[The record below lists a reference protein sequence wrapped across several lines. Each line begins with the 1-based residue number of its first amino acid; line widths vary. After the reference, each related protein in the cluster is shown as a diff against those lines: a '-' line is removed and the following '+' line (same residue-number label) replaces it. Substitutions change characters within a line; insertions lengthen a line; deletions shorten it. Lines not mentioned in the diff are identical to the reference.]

1 MRALKWIF
9 AGAVCGLYSIAFAA
23 QPGSITVSHYESLQR
38 LNMQAADA
46 LAAQEPDGTGP
57 VALSFDAL
65 GQTFDFQLEPYN
77 SFLTQSSRNALP
89 DSVQIYRGDLA
100 GTPGSW
106 ARIVVF
112 DGMPRGV
119 FSDGNQLYAIEAPGD
134 SIVSTTSPIIY
145 RLADTFIEPGTMT
158 CGSKSLSG
166 NGAVLYSKLVA
177 DLGDAVAQ
185 GPGAVTEISI
195 GAVGDFEFTTA
206 HGGDAAA
213 TAAIVARLIMV
224 DGYFSQ
230 DIGVQI
236 VVPFIETFN
245 TSADPFDTPADPAS
259 GETDSGPLLNELV
272 TYRQNTPAQD
282 SLGLTHLYTGRDL
295 IGSNVGI
302 AWDNTLCQSGFGSGL
317 SEGNG
322 TALIDSLVA
331 AHEIGHNFG
340 APHDGRPGACAAE
353 PTSFIMA
360 PSLNSSTEFSP
371 CSIGIMQ
378 ANAALASCVSA
389 LPTVD
394 MSVAL
399 NGQPASVFLSNS
411 PQLTVDLNNNG
422 LSLATNVAV
431 DIDMPNNVTFVSAT
445 TSSGSCTNGAG
456 TVNCQLGDVPGLSGR
471 TVTLTTLASAVGVGM
486 FDATVT
492 SDFDERPGN
501 NQDSVQLTV
510 NSAVDLVINSPA
522 AATIN
527 IDQSTTLSAAIDN
540 QSVIDATGL
549 TLSISLNSGLR
560 ADSASWSIGTCTVT
574 NQQVNC
580 QAANL
585 ASQSSS
591 TLSFGVTGLTAG
603 TRSYTVA
610 LSSNEADADTT
621 NNNLTGSVS
630 VNDPNGGGG
639 GAIGLPFLWLLGL
652 IGLMTRR
659 RLSCGCAAD

>member
-9 AGAVCGLYSIAFAA
+9 AGAFCALFSTAFAA
-23 QPGSITVSHYESLQR
+23 QPGGIIVSHYESLQR
-38 LNMQAADA
+38 FDMQAANA
-46 LAAQEPDGTGP
+46 LTAQEPDGTGP

-65 GQTFDFQLEPYN
+65 GQTFDFQLEPN
-77 SFLTQSSRNALP
+77 SGFLTQASRDALP
-89 DSVQIYRGDLA
+89 DGVQVYRGNLA
-100 GTPGSW
+100 NMPGSW

-119 FSDGNQLYAIEAPGD
+119 FSDGDQLYAIDAPGD
-134 SIVSTTSPIIY
+134 SIVNTASPIIY

-158 CGSKSLSG
+158 CGSESLSG
-166 NGAVLYSKLVA
+166 NGAVLYSKLVG

-185 GPGAVTEISI
+185 GLGAVSEISI

-206 HGGDAAA
+206 QGGDVAAA
-213 TAAIVARLIMV
+213 AAIVARLNMV
-224 DGYFSQ
+224 DGYYSQ

-236 VVPFIETFN
+236 VVPFIETFS
-245 TSADPFDTPADPAS
+245 TSADPFDTAADPVT
-259 GETDSGPLLNELV
+259 GETDSGLLLDELV

-295 IGSNVGI
+295 IGSNVGV
-302 AWDNTLCQSGFGSGL
+302 AWNNTLCRSGVGSGL

-322 TALIDSLVA
+322 TALFDSLVA

-340 APHDGRPGACAAE
+340 APHDGTPGACQSE
-353 PTSFIMA
+353 LMNFIMA
-360 PSLNSSTEFSP
+360 PSVNMSTRFSQ

-378 ANAALASCVSA
+378 ANAAVASCVSA

-394 MSVAL
+394 MSLSL

-411 PQLTVDLNNNG
+411 PQLTVDLSNNG

-431 DIDMPNNVTFVSAT
+431 DINLPNNVTFVSAT
-445 TSSGSCTNGAG
+445 ASSGSCTPGAG
-456 TVNCQLGDVPGLSGR
+456 AVNCQLGDVPGLSGR
-471 TVTLTTLASAVGVGM
+471 TVTLTTLAAAVGVGM
-486 FDATVT
+486 FDASVT

-510 NSAVDLVINSPA
+510 NSAVDLVVNSPA
-522 AATIN
+522 AARIN

-549 TLSISLNSGLR
+549 SLSISLNSGLR

-574 NQQVNC
+574 NQQVDC
-580 QAANL
+580 QAASLPN
-585 ASQSSS
+585 QSSS
-591 TLSFGVTGLTAG
+591 TLSFGITALTKGFQSYAVT
-603 TRSYTVA
+603 
-610 LSSNEADADTT
+610 LSSNEADADMT
-621 NNNLTGSVS
+621 NNSLTGSVT
-630 VNDPNGGGG
+630 VDDPNNGGGGG

-652 IGLMTRR
+652 IALMTRR
-659 RLSCGCAAD
+659 RFS

>member
-1 MRALKWIF
+1 MRAPKRIL
-9 AGAVCGLYSIAFAA
+9 ACAVCGLFSTAFAA
-23 QPGSITVSHYESLQR
+23 QPGSVTVSHYESLQR

-46 LAAQEPDGTGP
+46 LTSQKPDGTGP

-65 GQTFDFQLEPYN
+65 GQSFNFQLEPN
-77 SFLTQSSRNALP
+77 SSFLSAASRDAVP
-89 DSVQIYRGDLA
+89 DGVEIYRGELE

-134 SIVSTTSPIIY
+134 SIVSAASPIIY
-145 RLADTFIEPGTMT
+145 RLADTFIEPGAMS
-158 CGSKSLSG
+158 CGSESLSG
-166 NGAVLYSKLVA
+166 NGAVLYSRLVS

-185 GPGAVTEISI
+185 GPGAVSEISV
-195 GAVGDFEFTTA
+195 GAVGDFEFTSA
-206 HGGDAAA
+206 QGGDAAA
-213 TAAIVARLIMV
+213 AAAIVARLNMV
-224 DGYFSQ
+224 DGYYSQ

-236 VVPFIETFN
+236 VVPFIETFS
-245 TSADPFDTPADPAS
+245 TSADPFDTAADPVS
-259 GETDSGPLLNELV
+259 GETDAGLLLDELV

-295 IGSNVGI
+295 VGSTVGV
-302 AWDNTLCQSGFGSGL
+302 AWNDTLCQSGFGSGL

-340 APHDGRPGACAAE
+340 APHDGTPGACASE
-353 PTSFIMA
+353 PMSFIMA
-360 PSLNSSTEFSP
+360 PSVNGSTQFSP

-378 ANAALASCVSA
+378 ASAALASCVSA

-399 NGQPASVFLSNS
+399 TGQPTSVFLSNS
-411 PQLTVDLNNNG
+411 PQLSVDLSNNG
-422 LSLATNVAV
+422 LSTATNVEV
-431 DIDMPNNVTFVSAT
+431 DINLPNNVSFVSASPSVGT
-445 TSSGSCTNGAG
+445 CSNGAG
-456 TVNCQLGDVPGLSGR
+456 TVSCQLGNIPGLSAR
-471 TVTLTTLASAVGVGM
+471 SVSLTTLASAVGVGM

-510 NSAVDLVINSPA
+510 NSAVDLVINNVA
-522 AATIN
+522 AASIN
-527 IDQSTTLSAAIDN
+527 INQSTTLSSAIDN
-540 QSVIDATGL
+540 QSVLDATGL
-549 TLSISLNSGLR
+549 DLSITLNSGLR

-574 NQQVNC
+574 DQQVNC
-580 QAANL
+580 QAASL
-585 ASQSSS
+585 TSQSSS
-591 TLSFGVTGLTAG
+591 TLSFGLTGLAAG
-603 TRSYTVA
+603 NRSYIVT
-610 LSSNEADADTT
+610 LSSNEADADMT
-621 NNNLTGSVS
+621 NNNLAGTVSVS
-630 VNDPNGGGG
+630 DPNDSGGS

-652 IGLMTRR
+652 MALITRR
-659 RLSCGCAAD
+659 RI